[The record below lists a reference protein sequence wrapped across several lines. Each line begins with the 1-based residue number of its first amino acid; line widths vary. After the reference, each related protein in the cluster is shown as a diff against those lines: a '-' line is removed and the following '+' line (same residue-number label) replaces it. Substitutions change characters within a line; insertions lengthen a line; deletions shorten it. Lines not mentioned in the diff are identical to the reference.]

1 MSHRFLKAAVSAAA
15 LLLACSLAAGAQSK
29 LPLKYTGKPTQ
40 PAITAA
46 DAMTRLYI
54 FADDSMMGRAA
65 GTIGGLKGT
74 AYIEREVRRLGLVPA
89 GDNGTFFQAVP
100 IYNKS
105 FDRTSR
111 LVAGETPV
119 VEGRDYFPIY
129 IGEGGTPRS
138 IGGAQVIYAGSTQ
151 DATTLIP
158 ESAAD
163 GKVVLVTGP
172 TPGIAR
178 RYPRA
183 KAFIIVVGSQDLS
196 QLQVI
201 ATRVST
207 LMHEPGDTVSLPL
220 YLAVP
225 STSIPLFLGVPV
237 ANAHPGT
244 IGNTLSGDVKYKVEA
259 APARNVVA
267 VIRGSD
273 PVLRKEF
280 VALGAHNDHLGFRD
294 EGAVDTDSLRAFN
307 EIAARIYEKRTN
319 ELPGFPGSGLTASER
334 ASIKVNVDSLHR
346 LRPAR
351 RDSIYNGADDD
362 GSGSIGLLEIAEKFA
377 TDKIKPKRS
386 LVFVWHT
393 GEELGLFGSE
403 FFTDHPTVPRD
414 SIVGQINIDMIG
426 RGEAGDLP
434 GGNPGFLQVIG
445 SRRLSTELGD
455 LLETVNTQ
463 DHHGFKFDYS
473 FDAPGHP
480 EQYYC
485 RSDHYEYARY
495 GIPIAF
501 MSTGG
506 HVDYHQVTDEPQYIN
521 YSHLARVASFVA
533 DLAAHVANL
542 DHRLVVDHPKP
553 DPRAECVQ

>member
-1 MSHRFLKAAVSAAA
+1 MSRRFMNAALSAAV
-15 LLLACSLAAGAQSK
+15 LLLTCSFVAGAQSK
-29 LPLKYTGKPTQ
+29 LPLKYKGKPTH
-40 PAITAA
+40 PAITAG

-105 FDRTSR
+105 FDQASR

-129 IGEGGTPRS
+129 IGEGGTTRS
-138 IGGAQVIYAGSTQ
+138 ITGAQVIYAGSTEEP
-151 DATTLIP
+151 ATLIP

-178 RYPRA
+178 RYPGA

-196 QLQVI
+196 QLQAI

-207 LMHEPGDTVSLPL
+207 LMHEPSDSVSLPL

-225 STSIPLFLGVPV
+225 PASIPLFLGVPI
-237 ANAHPGT
+237 ANARPGT
-244 IGNTLSGDVKYKVEA
+244 IGKTLAGDVRYKVEA

-267 VIRGSD
+267 VIPGSD
-273 PVLRKEF
+273 PILRKEF

-294 EGAVDTDSLRAFN
+294 EGPVDTDSLRAFN
-307 EIAARIYEKRTN
+307 DIAARIYEKRTH
-319 ELPGFPGSGLTASER
+319 ELPGFPGSGLTAPER

-346 LRPAR
+346 ARPAR
-351 RDSIYNGADDD
+351 KDSIYNGADDD
-362 GSGSIGLLEIAEKFA
+362 GSGSVGLLEIAEKFA
-377 TDKIKPKRS
+377 TGKVRPKRS
-386 LVFVWHT
+386 LIFVWHT

-403 FFTDHPTVPRD
+403 FFTDHPTIARD
-414 SIVGQINIDMIG
+414 SIVAQLNIDMIG
-426 RGEAGDLP
+426 RGEATDLP
-434 GGNPGFLQVIG
+434 GGGPGFLQVIG

-455 LLETVNTQ
+455 LLETVNKQ
-463 DHHGFKFDYS
+463 NRHGFRFDYS

-521 YSHLARVASFVA
+521 YAHLARVASFVA
-533 DLAAHVANL
+533 DLAGHVGNL

-553 DPRAECVQ
+553 DPHAECVQ